1 MSSSATKIKL
11 TVVQLDLVK
20 SSTFTSGIEKKG
32 GVDLTKYFLENIKG
46 FVQSAFNSVVK
57 HPDEAE
63 EIQSCGGEAY
73 RISLKDVNNAYQF
86 VEKFCALVKEN
97 DDQEPNKDKLIF
109 RIGAA
114 TGTINFDPSGLGLDR
129 ITGHHVLVTVSR
141 LFTANPPGYFYV
153 DQETF
158 NNFDENIKQ
167 KFENESVLVPGKEH
181 EDKIIAYRCQMFINT
196 SLPTSEPITIQEIYD
211 LFKKLNQQAQITRV
225 SQLIGMPNDFR
236 PSNYANLYEA
246 KTAIVNWAEGDEKG
260 EEYRLQRLNKLKD
273 IIKDIIK

>member
-1 MSSSATKIKL
+1 MSSSSKKIKL

-20 SSTFTSGIEKKG
+20 SSNFTSNIEKKG
-32 GVDLTKYFLENIKG
+32 GVDLTRHFIKNIKS
-46 FVQSAFNSVVK
+46 FVDTAFSSVVN

-63 EIQSCGGEAY
+63 EIQSCGGDAY
-73 RISLKDVNNAYQF
+73 RISLKDVHNAYQF
-86 VEKFCALVKEN
+86 VEKFCQLVKQE
-97 DDQEPNKDKLIF
+97 DDKEPNKDKLIF

-153 DQETF
+153 DLETF

>member
-1 MSSSATKIKL
+1 MSSSSKKIKL

-114 TGTINFDPSGLGLDR
+114 TGTINFDPSSSGLDR
-129 ITGHHVLVTVSR
+129 ITGHNVLVTVCR

-181 EDKIIAYRCQMFINT
+181 EDKIIAYGCQMFINT

-246 KTAIVNWAEGDEKG
+246 KTAIVNWAEGYENG